1 LGGEMRHTWTISLEN
16 LKERKMYE
24 EEAVELL
31 KVLKEQKAPLE
42 EREASERFNLYH
54 YSHRWG
60 KTFKE
65 LHDINQKIQALE
77 LKMKEEE
84 CDDE

>member
-1 LGGEMRHTWTISLEN
+1 MRHTWTISLEN

-42 EREASERFNLYH
+42 EREAAERFNLYH
-54 YSHRWG
+54 YSHRWS